1 MQLTTSN
8 RRTEI
13 IGWAGPAFLLG
24 LVVVFWLLP
33 FPLLEKLHGICFG
46 ICPQRPTHSYA
57 LGGTTFPGET
67 FLRENLPGFA
77 ILDPATPQQLP
88 ICARDS
94 GMYLGFITVWGYLI
108 ALGRG
113 RARGLPP
120 WQITLTLI
128 LFVGVMGFDGVNAL
142 LNDLH
147 QNVPAIPYLYE
158 PQLQLRLGTGLL
170 TGVAFAGIL
179 TPVVNM
185 TLWRQNDPR
194 PSIATWRQLVGAV
207 GVVTIVFAINE
218 SRLGLFLYPVAL
230 TIGAS
235 VLILIGLINMVFVL
249 SIFRKECI
257 AETWRDALNPFAV
270 GVFFA
275 LIELGLL
282 ALMRYAVLGT
292 TVLP

>member
-1 MQLTTSN
+1 MQFTTST
-8 RRTEI
+8 RRAEI
-13 IGWAGPAFLLG
+13 VAWAGPAFLLG
-24 LVVVFWLLP
+24 LVIVFLLLP

-57 LGGTTFPGET
+57 LGGTMLPGEN

-77 ILDPATPQQLP
+77 ALDPATPAQLP

-94 GMYLGFITVWGYLI
+94 GMYLGFISVWGYLI
-108 ALGRG
+108 VLGRG

-120 WQITLTLI
+120 WYITLTLV
-128 LFVGVMGFDGVNAL
+128 LFIGIMGFDGVNAL

-147 QNVPAIPYLYE
+147 QNIPAIPYLYE

-170 TGVAFAGIL
+170 TGIAFAGIL

-185 TLWRQNDPR
+185 TLWRQDDPR
-194 PSIATWRQLVGAV
+194 PSIATWKQLAGALL
-207 GVVTIVFAINE
+207 VVALVFAINE
-218 SRLGLFLYPVAL
+218 SRLGIFLYPVAI
-230 TIGAS
+230 TISAS
-235 VLILIGLINMVFVL
+235 VLTLIGLINMVFVL
-249 SIFRKECI
+249 SIFRKENL
-257 AETWRDALNPFAV
+257 AGTVRDALNPFAV
-270 GVFFA
+270 GVFCA

-282 ALMRYAVLGT
+282 SLMRYAVLGT

>member
-1 MQLTTSN
+1 MQLTTSK
-8 RRTEI
+8 RRDEI
-13 IGWAGPAFLLG
+13 IPWLGPAFLLG
-24 LVVVFWLLP
+24 LVIVFALLP
-33 FPLLEKLHGICFG
+33 FPLLDKLHGICFG
-46 ICPQRPTHSYA
+46 ICPQRPTHSYF
-57 LGGTTFPGET
+57 LGGTTWPGET
-67 FLRENLPGFA
+67 FLREHLPSFA
-77 ILDPATPQQLP
+77 ALDPATPAQLP

-113 RARGLPP
+113 RAKGLPP

-128 LFVGVMGFDGVNAL
+128 LFVGVMGLDGVNAL

-185 TLWRQNDPR
+185 TLWRQDDPR
-194 PSIATWRQLVGAV
+194 PSIATWRQLAGAV
-207 GVVTIVFAINE
+207 GVVAIVFAINE

-235 VLILIGLINMVFVL
+235 VLTLIGLINMVFVL
-249 SIFRKECI
+249 TLVRRENL
-257 AETWRDALNPFAV
+257 ALTVRDALNPFAV
-270 GVFFA
+270 GVCLA
-275 LIELGLL
+275 LVELGFLS
-282 ALMRYAVLGT
+282 LMRYAVLGT